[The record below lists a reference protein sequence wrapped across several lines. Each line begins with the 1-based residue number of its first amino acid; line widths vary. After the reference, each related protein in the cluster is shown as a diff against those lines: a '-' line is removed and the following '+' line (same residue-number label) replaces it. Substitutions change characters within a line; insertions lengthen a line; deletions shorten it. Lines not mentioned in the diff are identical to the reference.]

1 MVRPRLTR
9 SRPRLTSVS
18 APRTRGTLT
27 NVALRTKVIV
37 LIRSQMRKPH
47 HTQHACKRW
56 ANTHLLVWWRTAMPV
71 LPPRT
76 PGLRESQ
83 FNYTA
88 FFLTNCNRHATLLS
102 GPANDKTIS
111 SPTHLQM
118 PLPGIIQPVLCKAID
133 NCSEFDQET
142 LSNARAKFQSTWPKC
157 FRVEDLWLHA
167 HRSARPVE
175 KSLTTPH
182 AQE

>member
-1 MVRPRLTR
+1 MPAGGGRTHASLCGGALPWLCFPREL
-9 SRPRLTSVS
+9 
-18 APRTRGTLT
+18 RGCERDKSITL
-27 NVALRTKVIV
+27 
-37 LIRSQMRKPH
+37 P
-47 HTQHACKRW
+47 
-56 ANTHLLVWWRTAMPV
+56 
-71 LPPRT
+71 
-76 PGLRESQ
+76 
-83 FNYTA
+83 
-88 FFLTNCNRHATLLS
+88 FFLLNCNRHATLLS
-102 GPANDKTIS
+102 GPANDTTIDT
-111 SPTHLQM
+111 PTYLQM

-175 KSLTTPH
+175 KSLTMPH